1 MKASFKHFN
10 ILLLIL
16 LPALITGGLLSIAGN
31 LSDGLR
37 LGFLSLPG
45 VGLIWLAIKT
55 QKKYWYGLTVL
66 WWFATWLDVLL
77 RSSTWFLF
85 NSDNEAY
92 FIIEAI
98 ANTSQQETWE
108 FIQLHLSTI
117 LSVIFSL
124 LFLLIIYSISTFKL
138 IKAHHLDQMWQS
150 RIYRSC
156 IVLLVLL
163 TITSYLMKP
172 SRKVHPIIFWSDYQ
186 TKLQDFKNRI
196 KQHQNVH
203 RQWDISAKQNLT
215 LTKKQ
220 DEKQTHVLILSESL
234 TSLNLGVCG
243 YQRETTPE
251 LAKKLDELKIFCN
264 AFSPSPSTIN
274 ALRVLLTESPASAH
288 DQYSSES
295 VLAYARAAGYKI
307 YWLSNQDD
315 SYLSSLFG
323 SYADTAVYKNTRS
336 GRSSNSL
343 DEKLI
348 PVYQQALADPDP
360 KKLIILHLI
369 GAHPNY
375 QERYPL
381 AFNKFTGDSNDAVEL
396 DLKNRNIDPWVRSL
410 RNDYDNAVLYEDS
423 LLARFLDDL
432 KADNNSDFRSFMVVS
447 DHGNEV
453 GHEID
458 YAGHSP
464 NTKAGYQV
472 PVIMWHD
479 NMQVT
484 GVNKD
489 KILNTAEL
497 DNNLMHIM
505 GLKNKTASPQS
516 YWLDRDYRFTPEV
529 NWPYWKQKS

>member
-98 ANTSQQETWE
+98 TNTSQQETWE

-124 LFLLIIYSISTFKL
+124 LCLLIIYSISTFKL

-215 LTKKQ
+215 LTK
-220 DEKQTHVLILSESL
+220 
-234 TSLNLGVCG
+234 N
-243 YQRETTPE
+243 RM
-251 LAKKLDELKIFCN
+251 
-264 AFSPSPSTIN
+264 
-274 ALRVLLTESPASAH
+274 R
-288 DQYSSES
+288 
-295 VLAYARAAGYKI
+295 
-307 YWLSNQDD
+307 
-315 SYLSSLFG
+315 
-323 SYADTAVYKNTRS
+323 
-336 GRSSNSL
+336 
-343 DEKLI
+343 
-348 PVYQQALADPDP
+348 
-360 KKLIILHLI
+360 
-369 GAHPNY
+369 
-375 QERYPL
+375 
-381 AFNKFTGDSNDAVEL
+381 NKH
-396 DLKNRNIDPWVRSL
+396 
-410 RNDYDNAVLYEDS
+410 
-423 LLARFLDDL
+423 
-432 KADNNSDFRSFMVVS
+432 MC
-447 DHGNEV
+447 
-453 GHEID
+453 
-458 YAGHSP
+458 
-464 NTKAGYQV
+464 
-472 PVIMWHD
+472 
-479 NMQVT
+479 
-484 GVNKD
+484 
-489 KILNTAEL
+489 
-497 DNNLMHIM
+497 
-505 GLKNKTASPQS
+505 
-516 YWLDRDYRFTPEV
+516 
-529 NWPYWKQKS
+529 

>member
-1 MKASFKHFN
+1 MKASLKNLN

-16 LPALITGGLLSIAGN
+16 LPTLITGGVLIIAGN

-37 LGFLSLPG
+37 LGCLSLPG
-45 VGLIWLAIKT
+45 VLLIYLAIT
-55 QKKYWYGLTVL
+55 RQKGYWYVSTVA
-66 WWFATWLDVLL
+66 WWFMAWLDALL

-98 ANTSQQETWE
+98 ANTNHQEIWE
-108 FIQLHLSTI
+108 FLQLHLLSIAAVIFALLCVLTLYS
-117 LSVIFSL
+117 LSV
-124 LFLLIIYSISTFKL
+124 FKL
-138 IKAHHLDQMWQS
+138 VKPIHFKQLWASHF
-150 RIYRSC
+150 YRGC
-156 IVLLVLL
+156 IILLMVLTV
-163 TITSYLMKP
+163 TSYLMKP
-172 SRKVHPIIFWSDYQ
+172 SRKVHPVIFWSEFQ
-186 TKLQDFKNRI
+186 TKIQDFKDRI
-196 KQHQNVH
+196 KQHKDLHQ
-203 RQWDISAKQNLT
+203 QWDVSARQNFELT
-215 LTKKQ
+215 Q
-220 DEKQTHVLILSESL
+220 HAAGKQTHVLILSESL

-243 YQRETTPE
+243 YARDTTPE
-251 LAKKLDELKIFCN
+251 LAKRLAEIKVFCN

-274 ALRVLLTESPASAH
+274 ALRVLLTESPAAEH
-288 DQYSSES
+288 DKYSPES
-295 VLAYARAAGYKI
+295 ILAYARAAGYKI

-315 SYLSSLFG
+315 TYLSSLFG
-323 SYADTAVYKNTRS
+323 SYADKAIYKNTRS
-336 GRSSNSL
+336 GRSSTSL
-343 DEKLI
+343 DESLI
-348 PVYQQALADPDP
+348 PDYQQALADPDP

-375 QERYPL
+375 QERYPA
-381 AFNKFTGDSNDAVEL
+381 AFNKFSSASNDQVESE
-396 DLKNRNIDPWVRSL
+396 LKSRKIDPWIRSL

-423 LLARFLDDL
+423 LLAKFLDAL
-432 KADNNSDFRSFMVVS
+432 QADGAPDFRSFTVVS

-472 PVIMWHD
+472 PVIMWSDHL
-479 NMQVT
+479 QVT

-505 GLKNKTASPQS
+505 GLKDKSSPQQS
-516 YWLDRDYRFTPEV
+516 YWQDKNYQFTPEI
-529 NWPYWKQKS
+529 NWPYWKQKT